1 MYRRIKGKE
10 KLMETYKTISHNK
23 YKEPYPTLGDIV
35 KGKNYDYVDYRI
47 RLDKEKCEEDTPD
60 YLFEE
65 DIFAGAFKV
74 ENGEIIS
81 LDGDNYYKEEAVLES
96 EEWVQ
101 KKDDNKIT
109 HGLTVIVSGII

>member
-1 MYRRIKGKE
+1 MK
-10 KLMETYKTISHNK
+10 TCKTISHNE
-23 YKEPYPTLGDIV
+23 YKKPYPTLGEIV
-35 KGKNYDYVDYRI
+35 KEKNYDYVDYRI
-47 RLDKEKCEEDTPD
+47 RLDKEKCAEDTPD
-60 YLFEE
+60 YWFEE

-96 EEWVQ
+96 EEWEQ
-101 KKDDNKIT
+101 KTDDNKIT